1 MVTARQVTTKED
13 KWNGERQKRVRT
25 GCWRRRSRGRGRR
38 CGLRP
43 PGSSSSRSRRWGAER
58 AVSSCSGGRRRAN
71 PIPLSSCSA
80 ANGAITENAPVDG
93 QKLREC
99 PMLRDSCGAKSSPRK
114 RISIFPPTRDGIRP
128 RRARA
133 LLSSTPSHHRLPR
146 HEFLLAAV
154 AGIRR
159 GVRVLPPLPA
169 RFGHCSGEE
178 RVLRARAKP
187 HDGAPLPPD
196 CRAQVRCFIFVVLRG
211 SGEASTEAL
220 A

>member
-1 MVTARQVTTKED
+1 MRNATSGSSFPDCIKSSSTLRCSTPEIFSEFVAAHFTRNKSKNSARLMVTARQVTTKED

-93 QKLREC
+93 QNYVT
-99 PMLRDSCGAKSSPRK
+99 SPC
-114 RISIFPPTRDGIRP
+114 FEIRT
-128 RRARA
+128 A
-133 LLSSTPSHHRLPR
+133 
-146 HEFLLAAV
+146 
-154 AGIRR
+154 
-159 GVRVLPPLPA
+159 
-169 RFGHCSGEE
+169 
-178 RVLRARAKP
+178 
-187 HDGAPLPPD
+187 
-196 CRAQVRCFIFVVLRG
+196 
-211 SGEASTEAL
+211 
-220 A
+220 

>member
-1 MVTARQVTTKED
+1 MSVPAVGDVGVEGEGDAAASGHREALHPARGD
-13 KWNGERQKRVRT
+13 GERV
-25 GCWRRRSRGRGRR
+25 
-38 CGLRP
+38 
-43 PGSSSSRSRRWGAER
+43 
-58 AVSSCSGGRRRAN
+58 VSSCSGGRRRSRN
-71 PIPLSSCSA
+71 PIPLVAFCGERGDYRECPCRRA
-80 ANGAITENAPVDG
+80 
-93 QKLREC
+93 KLRER

-128 RRARA
+128 RRAPA

-196 CRAQVRCFIFVVLRG
+196 CRAQDRCFIFVVLRG